1 MNKWVAVTGL
11 GALLVCVAF
20 QPSPVSAASADWR
33 AGSLLAPPHVQRERH
48 PEINGA
54 IRSLERAK
62 AYLQKAAHDFGG
74 HRAEAL
80 EAVDKAL
87 AQLRQ
92 ALQYDKK

>member
-1 MNKWVAVTGL
+1 MAKWVAVTGL
-11 GALLVCVAF
+11 GVILLSVAF
-20 QPSPVSAASADWR
+20 QPSRVSASSADWR
-33 AGSLLAPPHVQRERH
+33 AVSRVLPPTSQRERH

-54 IRSLERAK
+54 IRALERAK
-62 AYLQKAAHDFGG
+62 AHLQKAAHDFGG

-87 AQLRQ
+87 EQLRQ

>member
-11 GALLVCVAF
+11 GALLVCVAV
-20 QPSPVSAASADWR
+20 QPSRVSAASVDWR
-33 AGSLLAPPHVQRERH
+33 VGSLLAPPNSQHERH
-48 PEINGA
+48 PKINGA

-80 EAVDKAL
+80 DAVDKAL
-87 AQLRQ
+87 EQLRQ
-92 ALQYDKK
+92 ALKYDKK

>member
-1 MNKWVAVTGL
+1 MNKWIAVTGL
-11 GALLVCVAF
+11 GVLLVCVAF
-20 QPSPVSAASADWR
+20 QPSRVSAASPGLGAV
-33 AGSLLAPPHVQRERH
+33 SLVAPPNTQRERH

-54 IRSLERAK
+54 IRALERAK
-62 AYLQKAAHDFGG
+62 TYLQKASHDFGG

-87 AQLRQ
+87 DQLRQ